1 MVTTKEMFTM
11 FKQFVDHGD
20 FCVENNS
27 YRIEYATLPI
37 GLEMGFYSLSKTDLI
52 VGGIKRGR
60 IIK

>member
-1 MVTTKEMFTM
+1 MITTKEMFTM

-37 GLEMGFYSLSKTDLI
+37 GLEMG
-52 VGGIKRGR
+52 
-60 IIK
+60 